1 MERGMTLGE
10 STVISNREVIGGFI
24 MQLRKYIYKTAVKR
38 QDDITNL
45 AFDR

>member
-24 MQLRKYIYKTAVKR
+24 MQLRKYIYIQNCSQEAGR
-38 QDDITNL
+38 YN
-45 AFDR
+45 